1 MLKIIWPQKEKYL
14 KKRYTCRACPFQFQ
28 ETKVLGKHLEL
39 VQPCLGIKVIIF
51 DPKRPWLVYQLR
63 ALQLVNWSVTKLRL
77 VQRITFFNLNW
88 SLAEPPSRNRYLVQ
102 TNIQTKR
109 EVLEE
114 EIHLQGVPFSISRNK
129 SPGKTPG
136 VGSAM
141 PWHKSNH
148 LWPKKAMVS
157 LSTQGAAARELI
169 CYKVTPCSKNNFF
182 QPQLIFGW
190 TPFTQQIR
198 SSNKHTNKKN

>member
-77 VQRITFFNLNW
+77 VQRITFFKLNW
-88 SLAEPPSRNRYLVQ
+88 SP
-102 TNIQTKR
+102 
-109 EVLEE
+109 
-114 EIHLQGVPFSISRNK
+114 
-129 SPGKTPG
+129 
-136 VGSAM
+136 
-141 PWHKSNH
+141 
-148 LWPKKAMVS
+148 
-157 LSTQGAAARELI
+157 
-169 CYKVTPCSKNNFF
+169 
-182 QPQLIFGW
+182 
-190 TPFTQQIR
+190 
-198 SSNKHTNKKN
+198 SSNKHTNKQKSKETSHGWEKARNRPRALGTISKFKGYSCKLCALKIRDKHALAQHVEDHLTTKKKYLN